1 MYGMFKHLSII
12 NFVVPIQSIEAFSN
26 AMQAQNHRGSCKFIH
41 TINQPAF
48 LWFAPNDRH
57 YILPDTFLHKEV

>member
-1 MYGMFKHLSII
+1 MHGMVKHISI
-12 NFVVPIQSIEAFSN
+12 FGVVPIQSIEAFSN
-26 AMQAQNHRGSCKFIH
+26 AMQAQNHQGSCKFIH

-57 YILPDTFLHKEV
+57 YILPDTFLP